1 MATNIVIF
9 DVSASPLAAAEIS
22 AASKERGVL
31 INAINP
37 RQMRAVTHYDA
48 DRQACVRALEMLAEA
63 MAS

>member
-1 MATNIVIF
+1 VATNIVIF

-22 AASKERGVL
+22 GRLKQRGVL
-31 INAINP
+31 LNAINP

-48 DRQACVRALEMLAEA
+48 GRQACVRALEMLAEA